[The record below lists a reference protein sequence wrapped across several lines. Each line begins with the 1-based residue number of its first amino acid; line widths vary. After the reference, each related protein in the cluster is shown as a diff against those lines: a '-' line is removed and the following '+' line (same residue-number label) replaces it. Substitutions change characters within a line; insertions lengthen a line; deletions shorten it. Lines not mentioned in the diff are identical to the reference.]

1 MLFRSTRACR
11 PEAPGDP
18 PAPLRH
24 LTCGHLFPS
33 PELGIHPAPAPSGS
47 ELPSSPGPLPVPA
60 WNTAQPLAPH
70 SLCSAP
76 GRGGAGLDL
85 WMRRL
90 GPTNWG
96 HRYAGTPARGLPRSR
111 ALLVCDSTGQR
122 PPNRPPGWRQQTGGR
137 TELGRVGWTVPK
149 TKANCS
155 APPHLPSPA
164 RQPASHCTGPGRP
177 SDRKSVV

>member
-1 MLFRSTRACR
+1 M
-11 PEAPGDP
+11 
-18 PAPLRH
+18 
-24 LTCGHLFPS
+24 
-33 PELGIHPAPAPSGS
+33 
-47 ELPSSPGPLPVPA
+47 PSSPGPLPVPA

-96 HRYAGTPARGLPRSR
+96 HRYAGTPARGLPGSR

-177 SDRKSVV
+177 SRGGGPDELMGAGRPKPRPRAPLFPRSRVVPETAVRRTRQ